1 MKLKLS
7 AVVAL
12 ALTSAA
18 SLGAAE
24 KFTTSTIN
32 VYSATPLPSIGL
44 PLDLVPANIQVIK
57 REDLKNQVG
66 VTIADFANNNLQSV
80 SIQETQGNPFQPDVT
95 FRGYSASPLDGNP
108 QGLSVFLDGVR
119 VNEPFGDSVR
129 WDLIPSF
136 AIQGM
141 QLIPGSNPLYGLN
154 TLGGAIALQTKS
166 GRTNQGAAIEASGGS
181 WGRKNVSA
189 EYGGVSKDGSVDYYL
204 GANYFDEDGWRKY
217 SPTTV
222 KQTFGKVGWQNESTK
237 IDLSYLN
244 VNNDMIGNGLVP
256 QSFISSEGREAI
268 YTRPDQTRN
277 FLNQFTLN
285 ASHWINNDV
294 MASANA
300 YYRRSNRNTLNGDVN
315 DEYTGALSTS
325 TNANTCSSSDTLA
338 SNNSLN
344 AGEQCAPGV
353 NNRTWTR
360 SNSYGVQGQLTF
372 NQKLFDKKNQFI
384 VGTGFDRSIQR
395 FNQTEH
401 EMEGFDATRMPNTP
415 DELTLT
421 TAFKGKTETFHLL
434 ATDTISLNDIV
445 HVTGSARYNRTD
457 VKNIDQLFQD
467 GTKDSDSGGKH
478 LFQRINPS
486 LGVTLTP
493 NQNITVFG
501 SYSESNRAPSAIELG
516 CSDPNNPCLLPNAM
530 ASDPPLKQV
539 VAKTYDFGLRGKL
552 PFDMKWSASVYQGIN
567 HNDIH
572 FVYANTT
579 RNSAGY
585 FDNVGRTKRQGLD
598 LGLAGVI
605 NKFTWNASY
614 SYIRATYDTEFT
626 LVNETNSSRT
636 EDDELNIKKGNFIP
650 GIPKHQLKLRA
661 QYEITPEWS
670 FGGNLIAFSSRYMHG
685 NENNGHQANS
695 AECQTYDAGEE
706 VHNTP
711 CAKGKLPAFAIVNL
725 DSQYNLGNGWKI
737 WAKAI
742 NVFDSD
748 YYTTGR
754 LGVNAFT
761 DTGNTFSDSANAN
774 TDSWRGAAFVSPG
787 APRAGWLGV
796 RYEFK

>member
-7 AVVAL
+7 GILAL
-12 ALTSAA
+12 ALLNSA

-24 KFTTSTIN
+24 KLTTSTID
-32 VYSATPLPSIGL
+32 VYSTTPLPSIGL

-66 VTIADFANNNLQSV
+66 VTIADFASNNLQSV
-80 SIQETQGNPFQPDVT
+80 SIQETQGNPFMPDVT

-166 GRTNQGAAIEASGGS
+166 GRTNQGGAIEVSGGS

-222 KQTFGKVGWQNESTK
+222 KQTFGKLGWQNESTK

-244 VNNDMIGNGLVP
+244 ANNDMIGNGLLP
-256 QSFISSEGREAI
+256 QSFISSEGKEAI

-285 ASHWINNDV
+285 AAHWVNNDTMLSV
-294 MASANA
+294 NT

-315 DEYTGALSTS
+315 DTYTGDPSHDQQS
-325 TNANTCSSSDTLA
+325 
-338 SNNSLN
+338 
-344 AGEQCAPGV
+344 V

-360 SNSYGVQGQLTF
+360 SNSYGLQGQLSF

-384 VGTGFDRSIQR
+384 VGAGYDRSVQR
-395 FNQTEH
+395 FNQTEQA
-401 EMEGFDATRMPNTP
+401 GDTFDLTRMPSNLE
-415 DELTLT
+415 DIELT
-421 TAFKGKTETFHLL
+421 TAFKGKTETLHLL
-434 ATDTISLNDIV
+434 ATDTISLNDLI
-445 HVTGSARYNRTD
+445 HITGSARYNRTE
-457 VKNIDQLFQD
+457 VKNTDQLYSS
-467 GTKDSDSGGKH
+467 GAKDSNSGGNH

-486 LGVTLTP
+486 LGLTLTP
-493 NQNITVFG
+493 NENVTIFG
-501 SYSESNRAPSAIELG
+501 SYSESSRAPSAIELG
-516 CSDPNNPCLLPNAM
+516 CSDPANPCLLPNAM

-552 PFDMKWSASVYQGIN
+552 PYDMKWSASLYEAIN
-567 HNDIH
+567 HNDIQ
-572 FVYANTT
+572 FQYTSLDSNS
-579 RNSAGY
+579 SAGY
-585 FDNVGRTKRQGLD
+585 FHNVGRTKRQGLD
-598 LGLAGVI
+598 LSLSGNI
-605 NKFTWNASY
+605 NKFTWNTSY
-614 SYIRATYDTEFT
+614 SYIKATYDSGFE
-626 LVNETNSSRT
+626 VASEANSSKVT
-636 EDDELNIKKGNFIP
+636 NEIIVNKGDYIP
-650 GIPKHQLKLRA
+650 GIPKHQFKLRA
-661 QYEITPEWS
+661 QYQMTPEWS
-670 FGGNLIAFSSRYMHG
+670 FGTNIAAFSDRYLHG
-685 NENNGHQANS
+685 NENNKHQENS
-695 AECQTYDAGEE
+695 AGCSSSHE
-706 VHNTP
+706 VA
-711 CAKGKLPAFAIVNL
+711 CAKGKSAGFTVVNL
-725 DSQYNLGNGWKI
+725 DSQYNLGQGWQL

-742 NVFDSD
+742 NVFDTD

-754 LGVNAFT
+754 LAGNAFT
-761 DTGNTFSDSANAN
+761 GSGNTFELEKDE
-774 TDSWRGAAFVSPG
+774 WRGAAFLAPG
-787 APRAGWLGV
+787 APRAGWIGV

>member
-7 AVVAL
+7 AIVAL
-12 ALTSAA
+12 AILNSS

-24 KFTTSTIN
+24 KLTTSTID
-32 VYSATPLPSIGL
+32 VYSTTPLPSIGL

-57 REDLKNQVG
+57 REDLKKQVG
-66 VTIADFANNNLQSV
+66 VSIADFASNNLQSV
-80 SIQETQGNPFQPDVT
+80 SIQETQGNPFMPDVT

-204 GANYFDEDGWRKY
+204 GANYFDEDGWRKH

-222 KQTFGKVGWQNESTK
+222 KQTFGKVGWQNETTK

-285 ASHWINNDV
+285 AAHWFNNDV
-294 MASANA
+294 MLSAST

-315 DEYTGALSTS
+315 DAFDGDPSGTPEA
-325 TNANTCSSSDTLA
+325 A
-338 SNNSLN
+338 
-344 AGEQCAPGV
+344 V

-360 SNSYGVQGQLTF
+360 INSYGVQGQLTF
-372 NQKLFDKKNQFI
+372 NQNVLDKKNQFI
-384 VGTGFDRSIQR
+384 IGAGYDRSVSR
-395 FNQTEH
+395 FNQTEQ
-401 EMEGFDATRMPNTP
+401 EFATFDNTRLPSGAP
-415 DELTLT
+415 DDVALA
-421 TAFKGKTETFHLL
+421 TAFKGKTSTFHLL
-434 ATDTISLNDIV
+434 ATDTLSLNDLV
-445 HVTGSARYNRTD
+445 HVTASARYNRSEVNNT
-457 VKNIDQLFQD
+457 DQLFD
-467 GTKDSDSGGKH
+467 GTNGNAGGKH

-486 LGVTLTP
+486 LGLTLTP
-493 NQNITVFG
+493 NQNVTIFG
-501 SYSESNRAPSAIELG
+501 SYSESSRAPSSMELG
-516 CSDPNNPCLLPNAM
+516 CSDPLFPCLLPNAM
-530 ASDPPLKQV
+530 AGDPPLKQV

-552 PFDMKWSASVYQGIN
+552 PYDMKWSASVYQAVN
-567 HNDIH
+567 HNDLQFI
-572 FVYANTT
+572 YANNA
-579 RNSAGY
+579 NSAGY

-598 LGLAGVI
+598 LALSGII
-605 NKFTWNASY
+605 NKFTWSSSY
-614 SYIRATYDTEFT
+614 SYIRATYDSSFE
-626 LVNETNSSRT
+626 LVSESNSSGYDSPDYDGDTHPDTR
-636 EDDELNIKKGNFIP
+636 LINVNKGNRIP
-650 GIPKHQLKLRA
+650 GIPEHQFKFRG
-661 QYEITPEWS
+661 QYQITPEWS
-670 FGGNLIAFSSRYMHG
+670 FGGNLVAFSSRYMHG
-685 NENNGHQANS
+685 NENNQHQANS
-695 AECQTYDAGEE
+695 AACDITNDGDEI
-706 VHNTP
+706 P
-711 CAKGKLPAFAIVNL
+711 CAKGKTPAFVILNL
-725 DSQYNLGNGWKI
+725 DTQYKLGSGWQV

-748 YYTTGR
+748 YYTSGR
-754 LGVNAFT
+754 LGSNIFT
-761 DTGNTFSDSANAN
+761 GPGTTPYDVGGAAPGDQAI
-774 TDSWRGAAFVSPG
+774 GAAFVSPG

>member
-1 MKLKLS
+1 MDLHLMKLKLFTI
-7 AVVAL
+7 AAL
-12 ALTSAA
+12 AFISSA
-18 SLGAAE
+18 SLGAVE
-24 KFTTSTIN
+24 KFTTSTVN

-44 PLDLVPANIQVIK
+44 PLDLVPANIQVVK

-166 GRTNQGAAIEASGGS
+166 GRSNQGAVIEASGGS

-204 GANYFDEDGWRKY
+204 GASYFDEDGWRKY

-222 KQTFGKVGWQNESTK
+222 KQTFGKVGWQNETTK

-244 VNNDMIGNGLVP
+244 ANNDMIGNGLLP
-256 QSFISSEGREAI
+256 QSFITSEGRDAI

-285 ASHWINNDV
+285 AAHWLNNDV
-294 MASANA
+294 MLSANT

-315 DEYTGALSTS
+315 DSYVEEGDCDENQNECKGVINRTS
-325 TNANTCSSSDTLA
+325 TRN
-338 SNNSLN
+338 
-344 AGEQCAPGV
+344 
-353 NNRTWTR
+353 
-360 SNSYGVQGQLTF
+360 NSYGIQGQLTF

-384 VGTGFDRSIQR
+384 VGTGYDRSIQK
-395 FNQTEH
+395 FNQSEH
-401 EMEGFDATRMPNTP
+401 MADAFDSTRKPTSFE
-415 DELTLT
+415 ELELT
-421 TAFKGKTETFHLL
+421 TAFKGKTSTFHLL
-434 ATDTISLNDIV
+434 ATDTLSLNELF
-445 HVTGSARYNRTD
+445 HVTTSARYNRTE
-457 VKNIDQLFQD
+457 VKNTDQLFQS
-467 GTKDSDSGGKH
+467 GLKDNNSGGNH

-493 NQNITVFG
+493 NENVTVFG
-501 SYSESNRAPSAIELG
+501 SYSESSRAPSAIELG
-516 CSDPNNPCLLPNAM
+516 CSDPANPCLLPNAM

-552 PFDMKWSASVYQGIN
+552 PYDMKWSASLYEAIN
-567 HNDIH
+567 HNDIQ
-572 FVYANTT
+572 FQFSNLNT
-579 RNSAGY
+579 NSSSG
-585 FDNVGRTKRQGLD
+585 FFHNVGRTKRQGLD
-598 LGLAGVI
+598 LSLAGNI
-605 NKFTWNASY
+605 NKLAWNASY
-614 SYIRATYDTEFT
+614 SYIKATYDSSFEIAG
-626 LVNETNSSRT
+626 EPNSSRGG
-636 EDDELNIKKGNFIP
+636 DDQITITKGNYIP
-650 GIPKHQLKLRA
+650 GIPKHQFKLRA
-661 QYEITPEWS
+661 QYQVTPDWS
-670 FGGNLIAFSSRYMHG
+670 IGTNIAAFSDRFLHG
-685 NENNGHQANS
+685 NENNQHQENS
-695 AECQTYDAGEE
+695 AACSALASRDE
-706 VHNTP
+706 VA
-711 CAKGKLPAFAIVNL
+711 CAKGKSPGFTIVNL
-725 DSQYNLGNGWKI
+725 DSQYNIGQGWQL

-742 NVFDSD
+742 NVFDQD
-748 YYTTGR
+748 YYSSGR
-754 LGVNAFT
+754 LAGNAFT
-761 DTGNTFSDSANAN
+761 GAGNTFS
-774 TDSWRGAAFVSPG
+774 TDKDDWRGAAFLSPG
-787 APRAGWLGV
+787 APRAGWVGV

>member
-7 AVVAL
+7 AIVAL
-12 ALTSAA
+12 ALASSA

-32 VYSATPLPSIGL
+32 VFSATPLPSIGL

-66 VTIADFANNNLQSV
+66 VTIADFASNNLQSV

-204 GANYFDEDGWRKY
+204 GANYFDEDGWRKH

-294 MASANA
+294 MASANT
-300 YYRRSNRNTLNGDVN
+300 YYRRSNRNTLNGDIN
-315 DEYTGALSTS
+315 DSYDPSE
-325 TNANTCSSSDTLA
+325 TCDTDLD
-338 SNNSLN
+338 
-344 AGEQCAPGV
+344 GCQGV

-360 SNSYGVQGQLTF
+360 SNSYGVQGQLSF

-384 VGTGFDRSIQR
+384 VGVGYDRSIQR
-395 FNQTEH
+395 YNQTV
-401 EMEGFDATRMPNTP
+401 EGAEEFDASRLPVNIEQP
-415 DELTLT
+415 AKLS
-421 TAFKGKTETFHLL
+421 TAFKGKTETFSLL
-434 ATDTISLNDIV
+434 ATDTLSLNDLV
-445 HVTGSARYNRTD
+445 HVTGSARYNRTE
-457 VKNIDQLFQD
+457 VKNIDYLV
-467 GTKDSDSGGKH
+467 GTSGYGTGNAGGNH

-493 NQNITVFG
+493 NENVTVFG
-501 SYSESNRAPSAIELG
+501 SYSESSRAPSAMELG
-516 CSDPNNPCLLPNAM
+516 CSDPENPCLLPNAM
-530 ASDPPLKQV
+530 AGDPPLKQV
-539 VAKTYDFGLRGKL
+539 VAKTYDMGLRGKL
-552 PFDMKWSASVYQGIN
+552 PFDMKWSASIYEAVN
-567 HNDIH
+567 HNDIQ
-572 FVYANTT
+572 FQYAGAA
-579 RNSAGY
+579 NSAGY
-585 FDNVGRTKRQGLD
+585 FANVGRTKRQGLD
-598 LGLAGVI
+598 LGIGGIV
-605 NKFTWNASY
+605 NKLTWNTSY
-614 SYIRATYDTEFT
+614 SYIKATYDASFD
-626 LVNETNSSRT
+626 VANETNSSRAN
-636 EDDELNIKKGNFIP
+636 DAIVINKGDEMP

-661 QYEITPEWS
+661 QYQITPEWS
-670 FGGNLIAFSSRYMHG
+670 FGGNLVAFSSRYMHG
-685 NENNGHQANS
+685 NENNRHQANS
-695 AECQTYDAGEE
+695 AECQTFEDGEE
-706 VHNTP
+706 NHQTP
-711 CAKGKLPAFAIVNL
+711 CAKGKIPAFAIVNL
-725 DSQYNLGNGWKI
+725 DSQYNLGSGWKI

-761 DTGNTFSDSANAN
+761 GAGNTFN
-774 TDSWRGAAFVSPG
+774 TEAIDADPTVASGHRGAAFVSPG

>member
-166 GRTNQGAAIEASGGS
+166 GRTNQGGVIEASGGS
-181 WGRKNVSA
+181 WGRKNISA

-204 GANYFDEDGWRKY
+204 GANYFDENGWRKY

-222 KQTFGKVGWQNESTK
+222 KQTFGKVGWQNETTK
-237 IDLSYLN
+237 VDLSYLN
-244 VNNDMIGNGLVP
+244 VNNDMIGNGLLP
-256 QSFISSEGREAI
+256 QSFISSEGRESI
-268 YTRPDQTRN
+268 FTRPDQTQN
-277 FLNQFTLN
+277 YLNQFTLN
-285 ASHWINNDV
+285 AAHWFNNDV
-294 MASANA
+294 MLSTNA
-300 YYRRSNRNTLNGDVN
+300 YYRRSNRKTLNGDVN
-315 DEYTGALSTS
+315 DSYTGAT
-325 TNANTCSSSDTLA
+325 TADPCGDA
-338 SNNSLN
+338 D
-344 AGEQCAPGV
+344 ADVCEPGV

-372 NQKLFDKKNQFI
+372 NQNLFNRKNQFI
-384 VGTGFDRSIQR
+384 LGTGYDRSIQK
-395 FNQTEH
+395 FNQSEQ
-401 EMEGFDATRMPNTP
+401 EADGFDATRMPN
-415 DELTLT
+415 ELEGTELT
-421 TAFKGKTETFHLL
+421 TAFKGKTETFHVL
-434 ATDTISLNDIV
+434 ATDTLSLNELF
-445 HVTGSARYNRTD
+445 HVTASARYNRTD
-457 VKNIDQLFQD
+457 VKNIDQLYQS
-467 GTKDSDSGGKH
+467 GSKDNNSGGNH

-486 LGVTLTP
+486 LGLTFTPHERVTM
-493 NQNITVFG
+493 FG
-501 SYSESNRAPSAIELG
+501 SYSESSRAPSAMELG
-516 CSDPNNPCLLPNAM
+516 CSDPLFPCLLPNAM

-552 PFDMKWSASVYQGIN
+552 PYDMKWSASAYEAIN
-567 HNDIH
+567 HNDIQ
-572 FVYANTT
+572 FQFTNSES
-579 RNSAGY
+579 NSSAGY
-585 FDNVGRTKRQGLD
+585 FANIGRTKRQGLD
-598 LGLAGVI
+598 LSLGGSI
-605 NKFTWNASY
+605 NKFTWNTSY
-614 SYIRATYDTEFT
+614 SYIKATYDSSFE
-626 LVNETNSSRT
+626 LAGEANSSRGG
-636 EDDELNIKKGNFIP
+636 DDEISVKKGNYIP
-650 GIPKHQLKLRA
+650 GIPKHQFKLRA
-661 QYEITPEWS
+661 QYQITPEWS
-670 FGGNLIAFSSRYMHG
+670 FGTNITAFSDRYLHG
-685 NENNGHQANS
+685 NENNQHQENS
-695 AECQTYDAGEE
+695 AACTADASIDE
-706 VHNTP
+706 VA
-711 CAKGKLPAFAIVNL
+711 CAKGKSAGFTIVNL
-725 DSQYNLGNGWKI
+725 DSQYKLSQGWQV

-742 NVFDSD
+742 NVFDTD
-748 YYTTGR
+748 YYSTGR
-754 LGVNAFT
+754 LAGNAFT
-761 DTGNTFSDSANAN
+761 DAGNTFETNKD
-774 TDSWRGAAFVSPG
+774 DWRGAAFLAPG
-787 APRAGWLGV
+787 APRAGWIGV

>member
-1 MKLKLS
+1 MKSKLS
-7 AVVAL
+7 NILAL
-12 ALTSAA
+12 AFMASA

-24 KFTTSTIN
+24 KLTTSTIN

-66 VTIADFANNNLQSV
+66 VTIADFASNNLQSV

-108 QGLSVFLDGVR
+108 QGLSVFLDSVR

-166 GRTNQGAAIEASGGS
+166 GRTNQGTAIEASGGS

-222 KQTFGKVGWQNESTK
+222 KQTFGKVGWQSESTK

-244 VNNDMIGNGLVP
+244 VNNDMIGNGLLP
-256 QSFISSEGREAI
+256 QSFISSEGKEAI

-277 FLNQFTLN
+277 YLNQFTLN
-285 ASHWINNDV
+285 AAHWINNDV
-294 MASANA
+294 MLSANT

-315 DEYTGALSTS
+315 DSYTGD
-325 TNANTCSSSDTLA
+325 SDTNGTCGNGSEVCEPA
-338 SNNSLN
+338 
-344 AGEQCAPGV
+344 V

-372 NQKLFDKKNQFI
+372 NQNLFNRKNQFI
-384 VGTGFDRSIQR
+384 VGTGYDRSIQR
-395 FNQTEH
+395 FNQSEQ
-401 EMEGFDATRMPNTP
+401 EADGFDATRMPNDLEGT
-415 DELTLT
+415 ELT

-434 ATDTISLNDIV
+434 ATDTLSLNELF
-445 HVTGSARYNRTD
+445 HVTASARYNRTE
-457 VKNIDQLFQD
+457 VKNTDQLYQS
-467 GTKDSDSGGKH
+467 GLKGNNSGGNH

-486 LGVTLTP
+486 LGLTFTP
-493 NQNITVFG
+493 NEKLTMFG
-501 SYSESNRAPSAIELG
+501 SYSESSRAPSAMELG
-516 CSDPNNPCLLPNAM
+516 CSDPANPCLLPNAM

-552 PFDMKWSASVYQGIN
+552 PYDMKWSASVYEAIN
-567 HNDIH
+567 HNDIQ
-572 FVYANTT
+572 FQFSSLSTNT
-579 RNSAGY
+579 SSGY
-585 FDNVGRTKRQGLD
+585 FTNVGRTKRQGLD
-598 LGLAGVI
+598 LSLGGSI
-605 NKFTWNASY
+605 NKLTWNTTY
-614 SYIRATYDTEFT
+614 SYIKATYDSSFE
-626 LVNETNSSRT
+626 LAGEANSSRGD
-636 EDDELNIKKGNFIP
+636 DDEISVKKGNYIP
-650 GIPKHQLKLRA
+650 GIPKHQFKLRA
-661 QYEITPEWS
+661 QYQITPEWS
-670 FGGNLIAFSSRYMHG
+670 FGTNITAFSDRYLHG
-685 NENNGHQANS
+685 NENNQHQENS
-695 AECQTYDAGEE
+695 AACATNADE
-706 VHNTP
+706 VA
-711 CAKGKLPAFAIVNL
+711 CAKGKSAGFTIVNL
-725 DSQYNLGNGWKI
+725 DSQYKLSQGWQV

-742 NVFDSD
+742 NIFDTD

-754 LGVNAFT
+754 LAGNAFT
-761 DTGNTFSDSANAN
+761 ATGNTFESEKDE
-774 TDSWRGAAFVSPG
+774 WRGASFLAPG
-787 APRAGWLGV
+787 APRAGWIGV

>member
-7 AVVAL
+7 AIVAL
-12 ALTSAA
+12 ALASSA
-18 SLGAAE
+18 SLSAAE
-24 KFTTSTIN
+24 KFTTSTVN
-32 VYSATPLPSIGL
+32 VYSSTPLPSIGL

-57 REDLKNQVG
+57 REELKNQVG

-166 GRTNQGAAIEASGGS
+166 GRTNQGGAIEASGGS

-204 GANYFDEDGWRKY
+204 GANYFDENGWRKF
-217 SPTTV
+217 SPSTV

-237 IDLSYLN
+237 IDLSYLGA
-244 VNNDMIGNGLVP
+244 NNDMIGNGLVP
-256 QSFISSEGREAI
+256 ESIIASEGRDAI

-285 ASHWINNDV
+285 AAHWFNNDV
-294 MASANA
+294 MLSANA

-315 DEYTGALSTS
+315 DNYDENEDCETETDGCVGAL
-325 TNANTCSSSDTLA
+325 
-338 SNNSLN
+338 
-344 AGEQCAPGV
+344 
-353 NNRTWTR
+353 NRTRTR
-360 SNSYGVQGQLTF
+360 SNSYGIQGQLSF
-372 NQKLFDKKNQFI
+372 NQNIFNKKNQFI
-384 VGTGFDRSIQR
+384 VGAGYDRSIQK
-395 FNQTEH
+395 FNQSTDYAES
-401 EMEGFDATRMPNTP
+401 FDNTRMPTGIEGT
-415 DELTLT
+415 ELTT
-421 TAFKGKTETFHLL
+421 VFKGRTQTFHLL
-434 ATDTISLNDIV
+434 ATDTLSLNDLV
-445 HVTGSARYNRTD
+445 HVTGSARYNRSE
-457 VKNIDQLFQD
+457 VKNTDQLFQD
-467 GTKDSDSGGKH
+467 GSKDNNSGGNH

-493 NQNITVFG
+493 NENITAFG
-501 SYSESNRAPSAIELG
+501 SYSESSRAPSAIELG
-516 CSDPNNPCLLPNAM
+516 CSDPANPCLLPNAM

-552 PFDMKWSASVYQGIN
+552 PYDIKWSASAYQAVN
-567 HNDIH
+567 HNDIQ
-572 FVYANTT
+572 FQYAGAT
-579 RNSAGY
+579 NSEGY
-585 FDNVGRTKRQGLD
+585 FANIGRTKRQGLD
-598 LGLAGVI
+598 LGLSGVI
-605 NKFTWNASY
+605 NKFTWNTSY
-614 SYIRATYDTEFT
+614 SYIRATYDSSFDMVSEA
-626 LVNETNSSRT
+626 NSSAGT
-636 EDDELNIKKGNFIP
+636 GGAIAINKGDFIP

-661 QYEITPEWS
+661 QYQITPEWS
-670 FGGNLIAFSSRYMHG
+670 FGTNITAFSARYLHG
-685 NENNGHQANS
+685 NENNQHQANS
-695 AECQTYDAGEE
+695 ADCDVDGDDHPA
-706 VHNTP
+706 
-711 CAKGKLPAFAIVNL
+711 CAKGKSAGFTIVNL
-725 DSQYNLGNGWKI
+725 DSQYNIGKGWQV

-742 NVFDSD
+742 NVFDND
-748 YYTTGR
+748 YYSSGR
-754 LGVNAFT
+754 LATNAFT
-761 DTGNTFSDSANAN
+761 ARGNRFETE
-774 TDSWRGAAFVSPG
+774 TDEWRGAAFMSPG
-787 APRAGWLGV
+787 APRAGWLGI

>member
-1 MKLKLS
+1 VKLKLS
-7 AVVAL
+7 AIVAL
-12 ALTSAA
+12 AILNSS

-24 KFTTSTIN
+24 KLTTSTID
-32 VYSATPLPSIGL
+32 VYSTTPLPSIGL

-57 REDLKNQVG
+57 REDLKKQVG
-66 VTIADFANNNLQSV
+66 VSIADFASNNLQSV
-80 SIQETQGNPFQPDVT
+80 SIQETQGNPFMPDVT

-204 GANYFDEDGWRKY
+204 GANYFDEDGWRKH
-217 SPTTV
+217 SPSTV

-244 VNNDMIGNGLVP
+244 VNNDMIGNGLLP

-285 ASHWINNDV
+285 AAHWFNNDV

-315 DEYTGALSTS
+315 DSYTGNLSGSATAACVGTETGTGGVS
-325 TNANTCSSSDTLA
+325 EVC
-338 SNNSLN
+338 
-344 AGEQCAPGV
+344 EPGV

-360 SNSYGVQGQLTF
+360 SNSYGIQAQLSF
-372 NQKLFDKKNQFI
+372 NQNLFDKKNQFI
-384 VGTGFDRSIQR
+384 VGAGYDRSIQR
-395 FNQTEH
+395 FNQTEQA
-401 EMEGFDATRMPNTP
+401 GDSFDATRMPG
-415 DELTLT
+415 DLEDIELS
-421 TAFKGKTETFHLL
+421 TAFKGKTQTFHLL
-434 ATDTISLNDIV
+434 ATDTLSVNDFV
-445 HVTGSARYNRTD
+445 HLTGSARYNRTK
-457 VKNIDQLFQD
+457 VNNIDQLVGVGD
-467 GTKDSDSGGKH
+467 HSGNAGGNH

-493 NQNITVFG
+493 NENVTAFA
-501 SYSESNRAPSAIELG
+501 SYSESSRAPSAIELG
-516 CSDPNNPCLLPNAM
+516 CSDPENPCLLPNAM

-552 PFDMKWSASVYQGIN
+552 PFDMKWSASVYQAVN
-567 HNDIH
+567 HNDIQ
-572 FVYANTT
+572 FVYTNTT
-579 RNSAGY
+579 NNSAGY
-585 FDNVGRTKRQGLD
+585 FNNVGRTKRQGLD
-598 LGLAGVI
+598 LGLAGIV
-605 NKFTWNASY
+605 NKLSWNASY
-614 SYIRATYDTEFT
+614 SYIRATYDTDFT
-626 LVNETNSSRT
+626 LVNESNSSRT
-636 EDDELNIKKGNFIP
+636 TDDELFVKKGNFIP
-650 GIPKHQLKLRA
+650 GIPKHQVKLRA
-661 QYEITPEWS
+661 QYQITPEWS
-670 FGGNLIAFSSRYMHG
+670 FGGNLVAFSSRYMHG

-695 AECQTYDAGEE
+695 ADCESTSPSGEE
-706 VHNTP
+706 NKTP
-711 CAKGKLPAFAIVNL
+711 CSKGKLPAFAVVNL
-725 DSQYNLGNGWKI
+725 DSQYNLGNGWQV

-761 DTGNTFSDSANAN
+761 DSGNTFEAD
-774 TDSWRGAAFVSPG
+774 TDHWKGAAFVSPG

>member
-7 AVVAL
+7 AIVAL
-12 ALTSAA
+12 ALASSA

-166 GRTNQGAAIEASGGS
+166 GRTNQGAALEASGGS

-256 QSFISSEGREAI
+256 QSIISSEGRDAI
-268 YTRPDQTRN
+268 YSRPDQTRN

-338 SNNSLN
+338 SNNNLN

-401 EMEGFDATRMPNTP
+401 EMEGFDATRMPNSP

-434 ATDTISLNDIV
+434 ATDTISLNDVI
-445 HVTGSARYNRTD
+445 HLTGAARYNRTE
-457 VKNIDQLFQD
+457 VKNTDQLYLS
-467 GTKDSDSGGKH
+467 GAKDSNSGGNH

-486 LGVTLTP
+486 LGLTLTP
-493 NQNITVFG
+493 NENVTVFG
-501 SYSESNRAPSAIELG
+501 SYSESARAPSAMELG
-516 CSDPNNPCLLPNAM
+516 CSDPANPCLLPNAM

-539 VAKTYDFGLRGKL
+539 VAKTYDFGARGKL
-552 PFDMKWSASVYQGIN
+552 PFDMKWSASVFQAVN
-567 HNDIH
+567 HNDIQ
-572 FVYANTT
+572 FVYTNTT
-579 RNSAGY
+579 NNSAGY
-585 FDNVGRTKRQGLD
+585 FNNVGRTKRQGLD
-598 LGLAGVI
+598 LGLSGLV
-605 NKFTWNASY
+605 NKLTWNASY
-614 SYIRATYDTEFT
+614 SYIRATYDTDFT

-636 EDDELNIKKGNFIP
+636 DNDELNVKKGNFIP

-661 QYEITPEWS
+661 QYQITPEWS